1 LNKNRRLIISNEP
14 SLTVSYFNFGFS
26 RPGSGRKAFSRTLIS
41 EERKYSIVE
50 QPKIT
55 GAKIKIIIALAKAS
69 KRKAID
75 FDLF

>member
-1 LNKNRRLIISNEP
+1 LNKNRRPIISNEP
-14 SLTVSYFNFGFS
+14 SLTVSYFKFGFS
-26 RPGSGRKAFSRTLIS
+26 RPGSGRKAISRRMLIS

-55 GAKIKIIIALAKAS
+55 GAKIKVIIALAKAS

-75 FDLF
+75 LF

>member
-26 RPGSGRKAFSRTLIS
+26 RPGSGRKAISRRMLIS

-55 GAKIKIIIALAKAS
+55 GAKIKVIIALAKAS
-69 KRKAID
+69 KHKSI
-75 FDLF
+75 DLF